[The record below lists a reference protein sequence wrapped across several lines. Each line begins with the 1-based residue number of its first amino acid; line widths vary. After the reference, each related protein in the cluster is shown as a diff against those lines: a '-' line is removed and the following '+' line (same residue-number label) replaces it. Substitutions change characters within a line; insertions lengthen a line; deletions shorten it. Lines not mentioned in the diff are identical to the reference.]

1 MAASL
6 APIGDD
12 LTEDQF
18 LSGRLTLRQPAQG
31 YRAAIDPVILAAAIP
46 ARADETALDLG
57 AGVGTAGLCLLTRQL
72 DLAVTALEL
81 HPDLAALARENARL
95 NRLADHFDVIEGD
108 VLAMPTGLVAG
119 SYDHV
124 LCNPPYL
131 AKGQGRAS
139 EVSWRG
145 LATEEGDAV
154 LEDWIT
160 AALRMARP
168 GGTVTLVHRGDRVP
182 QLLAALHQ
190 RAGEIV
196 LAPLWPAL
204 GQSAK
209 RVLVRARKGSK
220 APARVA
226 PGLVLHGEDG
236 RFTRAAEVI
245 LRDGQAFEL

>member
-1 MAASL
+1 MVAEL
-6 APIGDD
+6 TPIGDD

-18 LSGRLTLRQPAQG
+18 LSGRLTLRQPTRG

-46 ARADETALDLG
+46 ARVGETALDLG
-57 AGVGTAGLCLLTRQL
+57 AGVGTASLCLLARQPGL
-72 DLAVTALEL
+72 TVAALEL

-95 NRLADHFDVIEGD
+95 NGLADHFDVIEGD
-108 VLAMPTGLVAG
+108 VLALPAGLAAG

-139 EVSWRG
+139 AVGWRG
-145 LATEEGDAV
+145 LATEEGDAA
-154 LEDWIT
+154 LEDWIA

-168 GGTVTLVHRGDRVP
+168 RGTVTLVHRADRVP
-182 QLLAALHQ
+182 RLLAALHQ

-209 RVLVRARKGSK
+209 RVVVRARKDSK
-220 APARVA
+220 TPARMA
-226 PGLVLHGEDG
+226 PGLLLHGEDG
-236 RFTRAAEVI
+236 RFTRAAEAI